1 MVFAAKKTIVKV
13 NEFGCLHDLTPS
25 AWLILENKK
34 GAGFPAARS
43 LSVTNK
49 GSDLAID
56 HDFLSQKCQKAAAG
70 RDRPA
75 ACPVVAAAI

>member
-34 GAGFPAARS
+34 RS
-43 LSVTNK
+43 GLS
-49 GSDLAID
+49 
-56 HDFLSQKCQKAAAG
+56 C
-70 RDRPA
+70 
-75 ACPVVAAAI
+75 CPLLIGNE